1 MTTPHTEEEIR
12 RIVREEIALDEL
24 RKIEMESRQ
33 IADGIQTPGLLRPRP
48 GVQPPGVIWFGYD
61 PAKGEDTGE

>member
-24 RKIEMESRQ
+24 RKIELESRQ
-33 IADGIQTPGLLRPRP
+33 IADGIQTPGLLRPCP
-48 GVQPPGVIWFGYD
+48 GVKFYGVD
-61 PAKGEDTGE
+61 HAKGEDTGE